1 MDYFTKWPEC
11 AAIPDQTAE
20 TVARALVQEV
30 FRRFGVPFV
39 LHSDQG
45 RNFEAGVFQAC
56 MRLMTVEKTRTTPL
70 HPQSDGMVER
80 FNRTLLDYLAKF
92 VSTSQHDWN
101 ELLPMALL
109 AYRSAVLESSGY
121 SPARLTFGRELRLPN
136 DLLFGTPAPVPT
148 EVPEFLAKLVN
159 ANARRQLL
167 TAAQTNKIR
176 YDLRSHPQEFCPG
189 DEVWLYSPSRRVGR
203 CPKLQCDWIGPA
215 TIVRRISDLVYEN
228 RPPEKR
234 VTRTVHV
241 NRLAV
246 YRPDPRNDLVLGQEP
261 RV

>member
-1 MDYFTKWPEC
+1 MDYFNKWPKC

-30 FRRFGVPFV
+30 FCRFGDPFV

-56 MRLMTVEKTRTTPL
+56 MRLMTVGKTRTTPL

-92 VSTSQHDWN
+92 VSTSQHDWD

-109 AYRSAVLESSGY
+109 AYRSAVHESSGY
-121 SPARLTFGRELRLPN
+121 SPARLTFRRELRLPN

-148 EVPEFLAKLVN
+148 
-159 ANARRQLL
+159 
-167 TAAQTNKIR
+167 
-176 YDLRSHPQEFCPG
+176 HPQEFCPG

-203 CPKLQCDWIGPA
+203 CPKLQCDLIGPA
-215 TIVRRISDLVYEN
+215 TIVRRISDLVYEI
-228 RPPEKR
+228 RPPGKR